1 MSIKTSRTSEKA
13 RVKIDFS
20 QCSDCGLCS
29 VVCKDLTLTMKNG
42 KIQIDVNPVFGCVGC
57 AQCVAVCPEDC
68 IEIDGRTIVM
78 DDFVPLTEFKT
89 AADYKGLYSLM
100 FKRRSTRDF
109 KNKEIEQEII
119 DKIMLAASTSPM
131 GIPPSDVEVV
141 IFNGKEKV
149 KAFST
154 DFLNYLESIKWMFS
168 RWSMPF
174 WKPFISKEDYEMF
187 KSFLIPLINFLVER
201 NKKGEDWLLYN
212 APLAMYFYGS
222 PYADP
227 ADPYI
232 PATYAMLAAET
243 LGLGTCMI
251 GSIHPFLKGK
261 RAEVLKKKY
270 KINPKN
276 KQGIFV
282 IMGYP
287 KVKYHK
293 GIKRTFAKVV
303 NI

>member
-1 MSIKTSRTSEKA
+1 
-13 RVKIDFS
+13 
-20 QCSDCGLCS
+20 
-29 VVCKDLTLTMKNG
+29 MKNG
-42 KIQIDVNPVFGCVGC
+42 KIQIDANPVFGCIGC

-68 IEIDGRTIVM
+68 IEIEGRTIVM
-78 DDFVPLTEFKT
+78 DDFVPLTEYKT

-109 KNKEIEQEII
+109 KDREIEQEII
-119 DKIMLAASTSPM
+119 DKILHAASTSPM
-131 GIPPSDVEVV
+131 GIPPSDVEVIV
-141 IFNGKEKV
+141 FNGKEKV
-149 KAFST
+149 KNFSK
-154 DFLNYLESIKWMFS
+154 DFLDYLENIKWMFS
-168 RWSMPF
+168 KWSLPL
-174 WKPFISKEDYEMF
+174 WRPFISKVDYDMF
-187 KSFLIPLINFLVER
+187 KSFLIPLIKFLVER
-201 NKKGEDWLLYN
+201 NQKGEDWLLYG

-222 PYADP
+222 PYSDP

-232 PATYAMLAAET
+232 PAVYAMLAAES

-261 RAEVLKKKY
+261 RAESLKKKY

-276 KQGIFV
+276 KQGIFL
-282 IMGYP
+282 ILGYP
-287 KVKYHK
+287 KIKYHK

>member
-1 MSIKTSRTSEKA
+1 MSVKTSRASDNAT
-13 RVKIDFS
+13 VKIDFN

-29 VVCKDLTLTMKNG
+29 VVCKDLTLTMQNG
-42 KIQIDVNPVFGCVGC
+42 KIAIDNNPVFGCVGC

-68 IEIDGRTIVM
+68 IEVEGRTIVM
-78 DDFVPLTEFKT
+78 DDFVPLPHAKIATNYEQLE
-89 AADYKGLYSLM
+89 ALM
-100 FKRRSTRDF
+100 LKRRSIRDF
-109 KNKEIEQEII
+109 KDKII
-119 DKIMLAASTSPM
+119 DQDTIDRILKAATTAPM

-141 IFNGKEKV
+141 VFNGKEKV
-149 KAFST
+149 KNFSN
-154 DFLNYLESIKWMFS
+154 DFINYLETIKWMFS
-168 RWSMPF
+168 KWTLPLWR
-174 WKPFISKEDYEMF
+174 PFISKEDYEMY
-187 KSFLIPLINFLVER
+187 KSFLTPLINFLVER

-222 PYADP
+222 PYSDP

-232 PATYAMLAAET
+232 PATYAMLAAES

-251 GSIHPFLKGK
+251 GSIHPFIK
-261 RAEVLKKKY
+261 RGAESFKKKY

-276 KQGIFV
+276 KTGIFL

-293 GIKRTFAKVV
+293 AIKRSFANVTYV
-303 NI
+303 